1 MQIQNRISGREK
13 ALLVGVDRRSE
24 ENWDLESCLEEL
36 AQLTDTAG
44 AVVVG
49 QLTAKLF
56 KPHPATF
63 IGKGKCEE
71 LALMAKT
78 LEADVIIFDDE
89 LSPAQ
94 VRNLYNICQIRIIDR
109 TQLILDIFARRAK
122 TKESQLQVELAQLK
136 YLLPRLTR
144 QWLHL
149 SRQDGGIGSR
159 GPGETQLEV
168 DRRRVKTRIMRLS
181 NELKEV
187 VTERDVQ
194 RKKRA
199 KADLPM
205 VSILGYTNA
214 GKTTLFNRITSSS
227 NLAEDRLFAT
237 LDATVRKIE
246 VEGSM
251 PILISDTVG
260 FIRKLPHHLVES
272 FKSTLEEITHSDLL
286 IHVIDVTDPLAE
298 EKFKVVLEI
307 VRELGAEKVSIIT
320 AVNKIDAL
328 DGPESIHHWSAL
340 KEKMVPISAKLGQGV
355 ERLLSE
361 IVKILKERY
370 QKLQVFIPHSE
381 TKWISVLYREGH
393 VLSQRSDEKGT
404 YLEVELPSHLISK
417 IQNFSVQGN

>member
-1 MQIQNRISGREK
+1 MQIQNRVNGPEK
-13 ALLVGVDRRSE
+13 AILVGVDRRSE
-24 ENWDLESCLEEL
+24 NNWDIDSCVEEL

-44 AVVVG
+44 GVVAG
-49 QLTAKLF
+49 QMIAKIS

-71 LALMAKT
+71 LALLAQS
-78 LEADVIIFDDE
+78 LQAGVIIFDDE

-94 VRNLYNICQIRIIDR
+94 VRNLYEICQIRIIDR

-168 DRRRVKTRIMRLS
+168 DRRRVKTKIMRLS
-181 NELKEV
+181 NELKEI
-187 VTERDVQ
+187 VTERGVQ
-194 RKKRA
+194 RKKRS

-246 VEGSM
+246 VEGAM
-251 PILISDTVG
+251 PLLISDTVG

-272 FKSTLEEITHSDLL
+272 FKSTLEEVTHSDLL

-307 VRELGAEKVSIIT
+307 VKELGADAVPRIT

-328 DGPESIHHWSAL
+328 DGPELIHHWNAL
-340 KEKMVPISAKLGQGV
+340 KETVVPISAKLGQGV
-355 ERLLSE
+355 DRLLSE
-361 IVKILKERY
+361 TVEILKERY
-370 QKLQVFIPHSE
+370 QKLHVIIPHSE
-381 TKWISVLYREGH
+381 TKWISLLYREGH
-393 VLSQRSDEKGT
+393 VLSQRSDEEGT
-404 YLEVELPSHLISK
+404 YLEVELPSHIVPK
-417 IQNFSVQGN
+417 IKMFIVPIN